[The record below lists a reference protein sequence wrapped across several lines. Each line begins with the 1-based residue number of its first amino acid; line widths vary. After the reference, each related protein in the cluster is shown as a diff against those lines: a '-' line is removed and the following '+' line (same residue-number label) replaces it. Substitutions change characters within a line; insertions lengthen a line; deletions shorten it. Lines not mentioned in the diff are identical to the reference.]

1 MNMNYIKEIAEAL
14 SDNHAV
20 LMVGAGFSK
29 NAEKVA
35 VTDKKFLNWNELS
48 DLFYETIYDE
58 NGGPGKEYNSSLRLA
73 QEVEVTVGRPK
84 LEKLIREAVP
94 DLDYAPSELYM
105 KMMGMPWKDVFT
117 TNYDTLLERAA
128 DKVTKR
134 RYNVVISQNDLVNSN
149 DAPRILKLHGSF
161 PSYRPFIITEEDYR
175 TYPIKFAA
183 MVNTVQQA
191 LLENVFCMIGFSCED
206 PNFINWIGWIHDNL
220 GKSSSQKMYMIS
232 VSHIAEAKR
241 KLLFE
246 RNIIV
251 VDLQELWPT
260 KSVSARLSAFF
271 EELKL
276 RVEEKNRKDNWFD
289 YGKIDLHHTTD
300 FSQKTE
306 IMNKLNES
314 YPGWI
319 FLPWKMKNKVKFIL
333 DKLEYLNKFEDVIFE
348 EQVNYMYEYVK
359 LLEIAGRPILAQVVN
374 QFWEVLVKS
383 DEKKIENGL
392 NDKLKYKKQVIY
404 LHLLRSFREL
414 ADWEKYDI
422 CHKKIDTTI
431 LDYDSKQ
438 FLSACDCWRYLY
450 RFQDEELRSELESW
464 EVAEGDVYWP
474 LVKASI
480 YALVGEVSKA
490 DGILLDTLILVRKQL
505 VKASGNEYL
514 SSIEES
520 IVSLINFI
528 RQGTIGGN
536 RIESTEEC
544 IHESDVSWWSEND
557 KYCLY
562 LNADEKNK
570 KTFET
575 KHNFDLSSTY
585 TMHMGIDNSDVFYAL
600 EYLRFLEQ
608 TGHPFRLRN
617 VTNTKG
623 LYGTI
628 KRVVPYY
635 PHWCFMQ
642 ILISQDKKHLDLLF
656 GRVELANLSQEEVD
670 SIAKEYLQIFQIV
683 MKNVN
688 PENCFW
694 AKSIYEQAAIVLP
707 EIIARFCYKCSSDV
721 LDEIFNMVLDLC
733 LRNIRTNFKG
743 INKIF
748 KGLFKAFT
756 IQEQKERIEKVL
768 QFPME
773 MDRMSDYCDPILY
786 INKPKEK
793 YILGV
798 DLYNSTLFKI
808 KQMINEGNKEEREVA
823 INRLVILAQIVV
835 LNETDKK
842 YLCDI
847 LEEDETLENKDLLY
861 MLDKQTY
868 AKNLKQIFDNTLER
882 MKRDSDTKRFSSGGN
897 NYRDL
902 LKNLK
907 EIGICGICL
916 EETFEVMKN
925 LVLTN
930 KYWRENEQPE
940 AEERIRQTFLIAIGI
955 IILWVK
961 NGKVL
966 SNTVME
972 NVLAYFDA
980 LKEVYGNSVTIEMIQ
995 ACFVKKVDIDIEDF
1009 RKNIWLCDEQ
1019 ELNLLKDFYDML
1031 YVNCFDVKNDDMLL
1045 ECTNIVAEVSI
1056 CRMTCCEVVQ
1066 SIPVLKVCNIL
1077 VKSNLEPDKELLI
1090 LFAGLSKLRDETTI
1104 EDADSEQE
1112 ALYKL
1117 RCRIMACQ
1125 IAKELYAKGIKSE
1138 CIDEWKRISED
1149 KDEFIEI
1156 RNIDFD
1162 FKEND

>member
-1 MNMNYIKEIAEAL
+1 M
-14 SDNHAV
+14 
-20 LMVGAGFSK
+20 
-29 NAEKVA
+29 
-35 VTDKKFLNWNELS
+35 
-48 DLFYETIYDE
+48 
-58 NGGPGKEYNSSLRLA
+58 
-73 QEVEVTVGRPK
+73 
-84 LEKLIREAVP
+84 
-94 DLDYAPSELYM
+94 
-105 KMMGMPWKDVFT
+105 
-117 TNYDTLLERAA
+117 
-128 DKVTKR
+128 
-134 RYNVVISQNDLVNSN
+134 
-149 DAPRILKLHGSF
+149 
-161 PSYRPFIITEEDYR
+161 
-175 TYPIKFAA
+175 
-183 MVNTVQQA
+183 
-191 LLENVFCMIGFSCED
+191 
-206 PNFINWIGWIHDNL
+206 
-220 GKSSSQKMYMIS
+220 
-232 VSHIAEAKR
+232 
-241 KLLFE
+241 
-246 RNIIV
+246 
-251 VDLQELWPT
+251 
-260 KSVSARLSAFF
+260 
-271 EELKL
+271 
-276 RVEEKNRKDNWFD
+276 
-289 YGKIDLHHTTD
+289 
-300 FSQKTE
+300 
-306 IMNKLNES
+306 
-314 YPGWI
+314 
-319 FLPWKMKNKVKFIL
+319 
-333 DKLEYLNKFEDVIFE
+333 
-348 EQVNYMYEYVK
+348 
-359 LLEIAGRPILAQVVN
+359 
-374 QFWEVLVKS
+374 
-383 DEKKIENGL
+383 
-392 NDKLKYKKQVIY
+392 
-404 LHLLRSFREL
+404 
-414 ADWEKYDI
+414 
-422 CHKKIDTTI
+422 
-431 LDYDSKQ
+431 
-438 FLSACDCWRYLY
+438 
-450 RFQDEELRSELESW
+450 
-464 EVAEGDVYWP
+464 AEGDVYWP

-861 MLDKQTY
+861 MLDKSQ
-868 AKNLKQIFDNTLER
+868 
-882 MKRDSDTKRFSSGGN
+882 
-897 NYRDL
+897 
-902 LKNLK
+902 
-907 EIGICGICL
+907 
-916 EETFEVMKN
+916 
-925 LVLTN
+925 
-930 KYWRENEQPE
+930 
-940 AEERIRQTFLIAIGI
+940 
-955 IILWVK
+955 
-961 NGKVL
+961 
-966 SNTVME
+966 SN
-972 NVLAYFDA
+972 F
-980 LKEVYGNSVTIEMIQ
+980 
-995 ACFVKKVDIDIEDF
+995 
-1009 RKNIWLCDEQ
+1009 
-1019 ELNLLKDFYDML
+1019 
-1031 YVNCFDVKNDDMLL
+1031 
-1045 ECTNIVAEVSI
+1045 
-1056 CRMTCCEVVQ
+1056 
-1066 SIPVLKVCNIL
+1066 
-1077 VKSNLEPDKELLI
+1077 
-1090 LFAGLSKLRDETTI
+1090 
-1104 EDADSEQE
+1104 
-1112 ALYKL
+1112 
-1117 RCRIMACQ
+1117 
-1125 IAKELYAKGIKSE
+1125 
-1138 CIDEWKRISED
+1138 
-1149 KDEFIEI
+1149 
-1156 RNIDFD
+1156 
-1162 FKEND
+1162 